1 MSKRGLATDD
11 EITLCRKLYNIERIS
26 NMLIALLELIY
37 RVL

>member
-1 MSKRGLATDD
+1 MSERGLATDD
-11 EITLCRKLYNIERIS
+11 EITCRKLYNIERSS